1 MRKMRMKRRK
11 SKTMMKGMKMMKNR
25 KKNRMKNR
33 KILKAKIDLKKEMSM
48 RMMRIEMK
56 RKIGKRKKKPV
67 PLLGFRL
74 SNKPPKSKD
83 TEGMLTIPKPG
94 IKV

>member
-56 RKIGKRKKKPV
+56 RKIGKPQ
-67 PLLGFRL
+67 
-74 SNKPPKSKD
+74 KSKD